1 MEKYNSRQLSRRAA
15 MHKNTQHDKYYDYPK
30 LHVTC
35 LPAKCLRQDL
45 NHYFSSFGKVIDIV
59 YKRSADQS
67 GIYDSDDDTI
77 RQGFCTLV
85 VGNTQTYEYILGY
98 SPHVFEHRIIVVKQF
113 TEGPSRSQQN
123 AIQNRTRL
131 FLKNFP
137 PGTTNGNVENWL
149 VSLGVTSPTCI
160 YAVLSKE
167 FTDSRIKKPKL
178 TFNVQCQT
186 IEDSE
191 MLTSGRP
198 LNYQGCLIRAETH
211 RHDNRNS
218 NKGPFVYAENSYR
231 HPNSVYT
238 NQLSSNRTQKSLN
251 LVGSQEEVHRVASV
265 PEDRFVSASHHS
277 QELIP
282 PKLQSRSLLR
292 SAEEVAFVNNCPE
305 QRLQPHSAGI
315 PKTNGKNMQSQSG
328 IFHQDSNSTDDYPQK
343 SKTRLPQEAWDRAE
357 APTFSKHL
365 QLRTT
370 YCTSPTDIQEQDS
383 ANIRFNVIA
392 LRKVTQVKK
401 NLL

>member
-1 MEKYNSRQLSRRAA
+1 MEKYNSLQLSRRTA
-15 MHKNTQHDKYYDYPK
+15 MNQNSPHDKYCDYPK
-30 LHVTC
+30 LYVTC

-45 NHYFSSFGKVIDIV
+45 HRYFSSFGEVIDIV

-67 GIYDSDDDTI
+67 GFYDSDDDTI

-85 VGNTQTYEYILGY
+85 IGNSQTYECIVGY
-98 SPHVFEHRIIVVKQF
+98 SPHLFKNRVITVKKYV
-113 TEGPSRSQQN
+113 EGFSRTQQN
-123 AIQNRTRL
+123 AIQNQTRL

-137 PGTTNGNVENWL
+137 PGTTDFNVENWL
-149 VSLGVTSPTCI
+149 VKLGVKSPTCI

-167 FTDSRIKKPKL
+167 FADKKLKKPKL

-191 MLTSGRP
+191 MLTSGKP

-218 NKGPFVYAENSYR
+218 NKGPFVFAENSS
-231 HPNSVYT
+231 HNPNSVYT
-238 NQLSSNRTQKSLN
+238 NQPLSYQAQRSLN
-251 LVGSQEEVHRVASV
+251 SLGFQKQFHKVTKV
-265 PEDRFVSASHHS
+265 PDNRFVSASPHS
-277 QELIP
+277 QEP
-282 PKLQSRSLLR
+282 FSPKLQFSSLLP
-292 SAEEVAFVNNCPE
+292 SGKGAGFININPE
-305 QRLQPHSAGI
+305 PRLQPHSAGLPNKNGNSMQ
-315 PKTNGKNMQSQSG
+315 PKCG
-328 IFHQDSNSTDDYPQK
+328 IFHQDSNSTDDYLQK
-343 SKTRLPQEAWDRAE
+343 SKTRLPVEIQDKVE

-370 YCTSPTDIQEQDS
+370 YCKNLADNQEEDS

-401 NLL
+401 ILP